1 MATDDESAIMNVKNL
16 PKDRKDV
23 NINVSNESED
33 EEDDGATPNDVP
45 GDSPAYGIG

>member
-16 PKDRKDV
+16 PKDSKDLKIV
-23 NINVSNESED
+23 DSNESED
-33 EEDDGATPNDVP
+33 EEDDGATPNDIP